1 MHTHR
6 RITLSMNQYRD
17 SHALL
22 STGTYHFA
30 SESTDSADAQW
41 NFFAPKIAGR
51 NTYRW
56 MNAEGKYLPS
66 NERTISQGSPARPA
80 AVMIYSAEGQ
90 AQTICLDFD
99 AKFPSLEGDLEECR
113 TWLDSFNI
121 LYVVD
126 RSISGGHHIYIPL
139 NETLSCLDARFFV
152 EHLST
157 HWASLDPS
165 PHRVAKHGCIRVP
178 GSRHKN
184 GGSQTLITDFDRS
197 VMIFTV
203 RNTAESINQLLDDA
217 VRCSVSKAAVPETA
231 TASQAP
237 AQPAVTSAARIKPR
251 TSLARAIAE
260 GAPFEGSYASPS
272 EARMAVICSL
282 VSSGWDIHQID
293 SEMTSGR
300 LPGLAALYSKY
311 SADAK
316 NTRLQAE
323 ILKAESFVE
332 KRHVIKGFT
341 PVRKNNMNDTLNSQR
356 GDIHKEIRKMRAL
369 IDLFDQRLSRMRSG
383 IYLRVLL
390 RALFEF
396 AHKTGQTRFAV
407 GCRALAI
414 ATGMHFATISKLLKE
429 LVQIPGTPVVKTRKG
444 YLGEADE
451 YELRLESADRLVAND
466 RRLAKGKIYSVRPV
480 FRALGPVA
488 ALVYESVEETPYQS
502 RKDIARSTGLSAT
515 AVYETLKEMSSLGMV
530 YLDHGVWRIRI
541 SANLRQLANMLGAL
555 DEMTEQISRYRADRK
570 AWHEYLAGVPGS
582 RYYLAPVNER
592 EIFDPV
598 TDEAIVGPP
607 PPRYRPEEDF
617 RPLDEHELYDAEMDY
632 FWVHPGADSDAS
644 LVDISLLRPYER
656 IAA

>member
-1 MHTHR
+1 
-6 RITLSMNQYRD
+6 MNQYRD

-30 SESTDSADAQW
+30 CDSTDSADAQW

-66 NERTISQGSPARPA
+66 NERPIGQESPARPA

-99 AKFPSLEGDLEECR
+99 AKFPSLEDDLEECR

-139 NETLSCLDARFFV
+139 NETLNCIDARFFV
-152 EHLST
+152 EHLAT
-157 HWASLDPS
+157 HWASLDAS

-203 RNTAESINQLLDDA
+203 RNTAESINQLLDIA
-217 VRCSVSKAAVPETA
+217 VHCSVNRAVVREA
-231 TASQAP
+231 TPASPAP
-237 AQPAVTSAARIKPR
+237 AQPTVKSATRIKPK

-260 GAPFEGSYASPS
+260 GAPFDGSYASPS

-293 SEMTSGR
+293 NEMSSGR

-311 SADAK
+311 STDAK
-316 NTRLQAE
+316 RTRLQAE
-323 ILKAESFVE
+323 ILKAEAFVE
-332 KRHVIKGFT
+332 KRHVSKGYP
-341 PVRKNNMNDTLNSQR
+341 PVRKNNINDTFNSQR
-356 GDIHKEIRKMRAL
+356 GDIHRKIRQMRAL
-369 IDLFDQRLSRMRSG
+369 IDLFDQRLSRKRSG

-414 ATGMHFATISKLLKE
+414 ATGMHFATVSKLLKE
-429 LVQIPGTPVVKTRKG
+429 LVQVPGAPVVKIKKG

-451 YELRLESADRLVAND
+451 YELRLEAADQLVAKD
-466 RRLAKGKIYSVRPV
+466 HRLAKGKIYSIRPV

-488 ALVYESVEETPYQS
+488 ALVYESIEETPHQS
-502 RKDIARSTGLSAT
+502 RKDLARSTGLSAT
-515 AVYETLKEMSSLGMV
+515 AVYEALKEMSSLGMV

-541 SANLRQLANMLGAL
+541 SANLRQLANMLGVL
-555 DEMTEQISRYRADRK
+555 DEMAEQISRYRAERK
-570 AWHEYLAGVPGS
+570 AWHEYLARVPGS

-598 TDEAIVGPP
+598 TEEAVVGPP
-607 PPRYRPEEDF
+607 PPKYRPEEDF

-632 FWVHPGADSDAS
+632 FWVHPGMESEAS

-656 IAA
+656 VAA

>member
-1 MHTHR
+1 
-6 RITLSMNQYRD
+6 MNQYRD

-30 SESTDSADAQW
+30 CDSTDSADAQW

-66 NERTISQGSPARPA
+66 NERPIGQESPARPA

-99 AKFPSLEGDLEECR
+99 AKFPSLEDDLEECR

-139 NETLSCLDARFFV
+139 NETLNCIDARFFV
-152 EHLST
+152 EHLAT
-157 HWASLDPS
+157 HWASLDAS

-203 RNTAESINQLLDDA
+203 RNTAESINQLIDIA
-217 VRCSVSKAAVPETA
+217 VHCSVSKAVVREA
-231 TASQAP
+231 TPASPTP
-237 AQPAVTSAARIKPR
+237 AQPNVKSATRIKPK

-260 GAPFEGSYASPS
+260 GAPFDGSYASPS

-293 SEMTSGR
+293 NEMSSGR

-311 SADAK
+311 STDAK
-316 NTRLQAE
+316 RTRLQAE
-323 ILKAESFVE
+323 ILKAEAFVE
-332 KRHVIKGFT
+332 KRHVSKGYP
-341 PVRKNNMNDTLNSQR
+341 PVRKNNINDTFNSQR
-356 GDIHKEIRKMRAL
+356 GDIHREIRQMRAL
-369 IDLFDQRLSRMRSG
+369 IDLFDQRLSRKRSG

-414 ATGMHFATISKLLKE
+414 ATGMHFATVSKLLKE
-429 LVQIPGTPVVKTRKG
+429 LVQVPGAPVVKIKKG

-451 YELRLESADRLVAND
+451 YELRLEAADQLVAKD
-466 RRLAKGKIYSVRPV
+466 HRLAKGKIYSIRPV

-488 ALVYESVEETPYQS
+488 ALVYESIEETPHQS
-502 RKDIARSTGLSAT
+502 RKDLARSTGLSAT
-515 AVYETLKEMSSLGMV
+515 AVYEALKEMSSLGMV

-541 SANLRQLANMLGAL
+541 SANLRQLANMLGVL
-555 DEMTEQISRYRADRK
+555 DEMAEQISRYRAERK
-570 AWHEYLAGVPGS
+570 AWHEYLARVPGS

-598 TDEAIVGPP
+598 TEEAVVGPP
-607 PPRYRPEEDF
+607 PPKYRPEEDF

-632 FWVHPGADSDAS
+632 FWVHPGMESEAS

-656 IAA
+656 LAA